1 MEERQQ
7 PWRDTASQRDTPTAL
22 EVRPALLKKALQR
35 YWRTL
40 NAIGELPDA
49 LQHYWRTLNAI
60 GERPAALQRTLRRS
74 TPLENDQ
81 QPLQRA

>member
-22 EVRPALLKKALQR
+22 EVRPALLKKVKRYWRTLNAIGELPDALQR

-40 NAIGELPDA
+40 NAIGELPDV
-49 LQHYWRTLNAI
+49 
-60 GERPAALQRTLRRS
+60 LQRTQRRP
-74 TPLENDQ
+74 TPI
-81 QPLQRA
+81 